1 MVGSTHAR
9 ESGHDDAATGYA
21 RALMLKTC
29 ALVLIAATIGG
40 TGHVL
45 LAKGM
50 RPIGD
55 LTEMSGDRLGGLVA
69 RAFST
74 PWLLLGVVLQATF
87 FVMYLTL
94 LSRADV
100 SLVLPLTALDYI
112 VVAVLASLL
121 LGEPV
126 TAARW
131 AGIALIVSGVFLVS
145 RT

>member
-1 MVGSTHAR
+1 MI
-9 ESGHDDAATGYA
+9 
-21 RALMLKTC
+21 KTLL
-29 ALVLIAATIGG
+29 LVLIAGMLGG

-50 RPIGD
+50 KTIGD
-55 LTEMSGDRLGGLVA
+55 LTEASSTMVGGMIG
-69 RAFST
+69 RTISN
-74 PWLLLGVVLQATF
+74 PWVVGGVVLQAAF
-87 FVMYLTL
+87 FFLYLTL

-100 SLVLPLTALDYI
+100 SKILPMTAFDYI
-112 VVAVLASLL
+112 VVALLAQTF

-131 AGIALIVSGVFLVS
+131 TGIGFIVLGVFLVS

>member
-1 MVGSTHAR
+1 
-9 ESGHDDAATGYA
+9 
-21 RALMLKTC
+21 MLKTFV
-29 ALVLIAATIGG
+29 LVIIAATIGG

-50 RPIGD
+50 RPVGD
-55 LTEMSGDRLGGLVA
+55 LTDATSDRLAGMIA
-69 RAFST
+69 RALSN
-74 PWLLLGVVLQATF
+74 PWLLLGVALQAGF

-100 SLVLPLTALDYI
+100 SLVLLMTAMDYI
-112 VVAVLASLL
+112 AVALLASLL

-131 AGIALIVSGVFLVS
+131 AGIALIVGGVFLVS
-145 RT
+145 RS